1 MCVMAWV
8 HAHSASFETRG
19 EVPPPKSYP
28 KRDTNQNCLS
38 KVHAFDFSF
47 TRPVLSSAGFVTV
60 EGERDRALFVN
71 V

>member
-1 MCVMAWV
+1 MAWV
-8 HAHSASFETRG
+8 HAHSASFETSEARCPLLSPILR
-19 EVPPPKSYP
+19 ETQIK
-28 KRDTNQNCLS
+28 TCLS